1 MKWLKYS
8 FAFLVAVVFI
18 CIYIR
23 GYNYGIGSDNS
34 NIRLKET
41 VAGSNPLINNDDVAD
56 VLNNVILSNAEYILE
71 EYDLDSGRLSQ
82 TVLNLPVE
90 FVGLERQEI
99 VDFIENNYDFFKD
112 KNEKVVSVMLLS
124 FSNNRIVIRKTTEF
138 KFDDDTKID
147 IEESIYEYFI
157 CLENDYLVVYKRD
170 RETVFMNTGISVDMI
185 NDEDLGLVKQGIP
198 VEDINTLYKYLESYT
213 S

>member
-34 NIRLKET
+34 NIRLKEN